1 MKNIAI
7 ASGKGGTGKTS
18 LAIALHLAN
27 VDRSR
32 LLDCDVE
39 EPNCHLFLQ
48 SANHSSYPVH
58 LPIPQVDL
66 AKCKLCGKCVRACQF
81 NALALAGKAGVL
93 VFEELCH
100 SCGGCVRACP
110 HGAISE
116 SLHQIGS
123 VTQNLTDQGGELVT
137 GTLTI
142 GNASAP
148 SVIRAVKRTKPL
160 VDREFTIVDSP
171 PGTACTFVAAVDG
184 ADFVILVTEDT
195 PFGLNDLKLA
205 IETLRNMEL
214 PFGIVINRLQ
224 QNGSLV
230 RDYCHKKHFHILLEI
245 PESRI
250 VAETYAKGGTLIDAM
265 PELTPSLRALLENC
279 HEA

>member
-1 MKNIAI
+1 MKTIAI

-18 LAIALHLAN
+18 LAVALHLAN
-27 VDRSR
+27 IDRSC

-48 SANHSSYPVH
+48 RANHSTHPVQ

-66 AKCKLCGKCVRACQF
+66 AKCKLCGKCIRACQF

-100 SCGGCVRACP
+100 SCGGCERACP
-110 HGAISE
+110 HGAITE
-116 SLHQIGS
+116 SLHQIGT
-123 VTQNLTDQGGELVT
+123 VTQSLTNQGGEMIT

-160 VDREFTIVDSP
+160 VDREFAIVDSP

-205 IETLRNMEL
+205 IEALRNMEL

-230 RDYCHKKHFHILLEI
+230 RDYCHKKHYRVLLEI

-250 VAETYAKGGTLIDAM
+250 MAETYAKGGTLIDAM
-265 PELTPSLRALLENC
+265 PELTPSLRALLESC
-279 HEA
+279 HET

>member
-1 MKNIAI
+1 MKTIAI

-18 LAIALHLAN
+18 LAVALHLAN

-48 SANHSSYPVH
+48 SSCQSSHMVQ
-58 LPIPQVDL
+58 LPIPQVDP
-66 AKCKLCGKCVRACQF
+66 AKCKLCGKCVRACQY
-81 NALALAGKAGVL
+81 NALALAGKSGVL

-110 HGAISE
+110 HDAITE
-116 SLHQIGS
+116 SLHQIGT
-123 VTQNLTDQGGELVT
+123 VTQALTNLGGELVT
-137 GTLTI
+137 GALTI

-160 VDREFTIVDSP
+160 VNREFAIVDSP

-205 IETLRNMEL
+205 MEALRSMAL
-214 PFGIVINRLQ
+214 PFGIVINRLR
-224 QNGSLV
+224 QNGSIV
-230 RDYCHKKHFHILLEI
+230 RDYCHKKHYRILLEI

-250 VAETYAKGGTLIDAM
+250 VAETYAKGGTLLDAI
-265 PELTPSLRALLENC
+265 PELNFPLRALLESC